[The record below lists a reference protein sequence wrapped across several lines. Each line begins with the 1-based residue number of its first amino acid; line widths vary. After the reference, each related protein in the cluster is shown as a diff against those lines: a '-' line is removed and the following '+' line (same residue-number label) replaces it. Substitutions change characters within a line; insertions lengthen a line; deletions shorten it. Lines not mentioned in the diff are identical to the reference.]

1 MPTDNGAELT
11 GVASS
16 VLVSVAPSLSR
27 DTLVMHY
34 VPDSA
39 REFLP
44 EDSASRLGADL
55 PGGTFHYQS
64 APVYLLTLVVGL
76 LLGADLLLGLFGDP
90 AWAAYRSPLGFRLA
104 LLAAVLGGA
113 RILYQTL
120 EGLFDGRVGAQLAL
134 TIAALAAIM
143 LGEHT
148 TAALV
153 VFIALCGESVE
164 GYTLDR
170 AQSAI
175 RRVFDLCPDV
185 AHVVRDGREIDVPV
199 GDVRSGEMVT
209 IRPGERVPVD
219 GTVTSGT
226 STVDQ
231 SALTGE
237 SLPVD
242 KEQGAEV
249 FTGTLNQ
256 YGSLSVV
263 AKKVGAETTLAK
275 VVELVAEATRQR
287 TPLERTA
294 DRLAKV
300 FLPCV
305 LGAALLTLVGWR
317 WSSGEWRE
325 GFRPALAVLVVA
337 CPCPLILATPT
348 AVIAAMAWLARKGV
362 VVKGSAALERLAA
375 IDTIAFDKTG
385 TLTRG
390 ELSLSEV
397 VALPPCTETE
407 LLRVAAIAERR
418 SEHLLARLIVRE
430 AESRNLV
437 VPAIE
442 EFTSHPG
449 AGVVAQVRPTLLGPW
464 IESIRSANDP
474 IAISDGAPATL
485 CTVIVGNRGLLESR
499 QVAVDPAMEQ
509 RLAQIEETGATTLLV
524 AVDGRL
530 LGAIGVRDALRDESR
545 AVVAE
550 LKQAGVKSFALLTG
564 DHPQAARCVAESLGV
579 FDEVQAGL
587 FPADKAR
594 WIEAQQ
600 RAGRRVA
607 MVGDGIND
615 APALAAADVGIAL
628 GGVGSDIAADAGA
641 LVLMGDPLGPLPGL
655 VRLSQALVRNIRQSI
670 LFFAFGMNG
679 LGILLCAVGLLNPVG
694 GAVFHELS
702 SLAVM
707 LNATRLLTFERADQ
721 SNAIRGWELF
731 SQIAEWLTRAFSPSR
746 WVFRLI
752 ENRGVLA
759 GLLVPTAVFA
769 WLLSGIVCIRDNER
783 AFVTRFGRA
792 DADLTPGI
800 HWRLPVPFERV
811 YREPADKLQ
820 TVQIGFRS
828 SDTKANR
835 GSSGGP
841 VEWTSDHNEAG
852 FESRPDESLIL
863 TGDEVLVEM
872 TAEVQWRIADVRQFA
887 FGSARPAE
895 SLRTVTESVLRETA
909 ARQTLDGILTERRQ
923 AIEDECLKR
932 LRDRIKP
939 LGLGIEVAEL
949 TLLDIH
955 PPRPAVSAYRDV
967 ADALEE
973 KEQRVNEA
981 EAYYAG
987 RLLKAAGERAVMIL
1001 NDAAA
1006 DSRQRFDKTTAGGI
1020 SGWTLT
1026 DALWAKLDRETSPP
1040 SLILS
1045 GEAASVILAARASG
1059 TEVTQAAGGEADRFK
1074 DLLGAY
1080 RSQPALTNRH
1090 LYWQAVTD
1098 SLAGRAVTIVDP
1110 KAGGHQR
1117 LFLGS
1122 PDDLRSG
1129 ALLRDAGAEPS
1140 AVRPES
1146 SSGGASSESQPNSQP
1161 TEPTR
1166 GDMSGQPSPRQQPA
1180 DSDQP
1185 SNR

>member
-1 MPTDNGAELT
+1 
-11 GVASS
+11 
-16 VLVSVAPSLSR
+16 
-27 DTLVMHY
+27 MHY

-39 REFLP
+39 RDFLP
-44 EDSASRLGADL
+44 DDAAPRSGAGL
-55 PGGTFHYQS
+55 PGASFHYQS
-64 APVYLLTLVVGL
+64 APVYLLTLVVGAL
-76 LLGADLLLGLFGDP
+76 LAADLLIGLFGDP
-90 AWAAYRSPLGFRLA
+90 AWASCRAPFGYRLA
-104 LLAAVLGGA
+104 LLAAVLGGG

-120 EGLFDGRVGAQLAL
+120 DGLFEGRVGAELAL
-134 TIAALAAIM
+134 SIAALAAIL

-153 VFIALCGESVE
+153 VFIALCGESLE

-175 RRVFDLCPDV
+175 RRIFDLCPNL
-185 AHVVRDGREIDVPV
+185 AHVVRSGREVDVPV
-199 GDVRSGEMVT
+199 DQVREGETVT

-219 GTVTSGT
+219 GTVLTGS

-242 KEQGAEV
+242 KQQGSEV

-263 AKKVGAETTLAK
+263 AKKVGGETTLAQ
-275 VVELVAEATRQR
+275 VVELVAQATQQK

-294 DRLAKV
+294 DRLARV
-300 FLPCV
+300 FLPFV
-305 LGAALLTLVGWR
+305 LGAALLTLFAWWLIMGDWR
-317 WSSGEWRE
+317 DAV
-325 GFRPALAVLVVA
+325 RPALAVLVVA

-348 AVIAAMAWLARKGV
+348 AVIAAMAWLARHGV
-362 VVKGSAALERLAA
+362 VVKGSAALESLAA
-375 IDTIAFDKTG
+375 VDTIAFDKTG

-390 ELSLSEV
+390 ELSLTEI

-437 VPAIE
+437 VPGIDD
-442 EFTSHPG
+442 FTSHPG
-449 AGVVAQVRPTLLGPW
+449 AGVVARIRATLLGSW
-464 IESIRSANDP
+464 VDSIHGDDQP
-474 IAISDGAPATL
+474 PTL
-485 CTVIVGNRGLLESR
+485 CTVVVGNRGLLDSR
-499 QVAVDPAMEQ
+499 QIAVNSAFDD
-509 RLAQIEETGATTLLV
+509 RLSRIEETGATTLLV

-530 LGAIGVRDALRDESR
+530 LGAIGVRDELRDETR
-545 AVVAE
+545 AVIAE
-550 LKQAGVKSFALLTG
+550 LKEAGVKSFLLLTG
-564 DHPQAARCVAESLGV
+564 DRLQAARSVANALGV
-579 FDEVQAGL
+579 FDEVAAGFL
-587 FPADKAR
+587 PADKAR
-594 WIEAQQ
+594 LIEEQKS
-600 RAGRRVA
+600 RGHRVA

-628 GGVGSDIAADAGA
+628 GGVGSDIAAEAGS
-641 LVLMGDPLGPLPGL
+641 LVLMGDPLRPLPGL
-655 VRLSQALVRNIRQSI
+655 FRLSQALVRNIRQSI
-670 LFFAFGMNG
+670 LVFAFGMNAV
-679 LGILLCAVGLLNPVG
+679 GILLSSVGVLSPVLA
-694 GAVFHELS
+694 AVFHELA

-707 LNATRLLTFERADQ
+707 LNATRLLAFERPD
-721 SNAIRGWELF
+721 SLLSVGWELF
-731 SQIAEWLTRAFSPSR
+731 TRIAEWLTQALSPSR

-752 ENRGVLA
+752 ENRSVVV
-759 GLLVPTAVFA
+759 GLLVPAAVFV
-769 WLLSGIVCIRDNER
+769 WLLSGIVRIHDNEQ

-792 DADLTPGI
+792 DVDLPAGI
-800 HWRLPVPFERV
+800 HWRLPAPFERV

-820 TVQIGFRS
+820 TVQIGFRATNERTGAQS
-828 SDTKANR
+828 SAGR
-835 GSSGGP
+835 AP
-841 VEWTSDHNEAG
+841 IEWTSEHNEAS
-852 FESRPDESLIL
+852 FESRPDESLVL

-872 TAEVQWRIADVRQFA
+872 TAEVQWRITDVRQYA
-887 FGSARPAE
+887 LGSVRPAE
-895 SLRTVTESVLRETA
+895 TLRTVAETALREMA

-923 AIEDECLKR
+923 AIEEECLAR

-939 LGLGIEVAEL
+939 LQLGIEVTEL
-949 TLLDIH
+949 TLLDVH

-987 RLLKAAGERAVMIL
+987 RLLRAAGERAVSIL

-1006 DSRQRFDKTTAGGI
+1006 DSKQRFDKTTPGGV

-1026 DALWAKLDRETSPP
+1026 ETLWSKLNRESSP
-1040 SLILS
+1040 SGLVLS
-1045 GEAASVILAARASG
+1045 GEAASVLLAAREAA
-1059 TEVTQAAGGEADRFK
+1059 TQTTQAAGGQADRFK
-1074 DLLGAY
+1074 ELLGAY
-1080 RSQPALTNRH
+1080 RSQPELTSRH

-1110 KAGGHQR
+1110 KAGGHKR

-1122 PDDLRSG
+1122 PDDLRG
-1129 ALLRDAGAEPS
+1129 GVLIRDAGSEASPTNSPSNTTLPEPPTGEARS
-1140 AVRPES
+1140 PE
-1146 SSGGASSESQPNSQP
+1146 APRDQPA
-1161 TEPTR
+1161 
-1166 GDMSGQPSPRQQPA
+1166 DSGQPS
-1180 DSDQP
+1180 
-1185 SNR
+1185 NR

>member
-1 MPTDNGAELT
+1 
-11 GVASS
+11 
-16 VLVSVAPSLSR
+16 
-27 DTLVMHY
+27 MHY

-39 REFLP
+39 RDFLP
-44 EDSASRLGADL
+44 DDAAPRSGAGL
-55 PGGTFHYQS
+55 PGASFHYQS
-64 APVYLLTLVVGL
+64 APVYFLTLVVGAL
-76 LLGADLLLGLFGDP
+76 LAADLLIGLFGDP
-90 AWAAYRSPLGFRLA
+90 AWAFYRAPFGYRLA
-104 LLAAVLGGA
+104 LLAAVLGGG

-120 EGLFDGRVGAQLAL
+120 DGLFEGRVGAELAL
-134 TIAALAAIM
+134 SIAALAAIL
-143 LGEHT
+143 LGEHM

-175 RRVFDLCPDV
+175 RRIFDLCPNM
-185 AHVVRDGREIDVPV
+185 AHVARGGREVDVPV
-199 GDVRSGEMVT
+199 DQLREGETVT

-219 GTVTSGT
+219 GVVLAGI

-242 KEQGAEV
+242 KQQGSEV

-256 YGSLSVV
+256 FGSLSVV

-275 VVELVAEATRQR
+275 VVELVAQATQQK

-294 DRLAKV
+294 DRLARV
-300 FLPCV
+300 FLPFV
-305 LGAALLTLVGWR
+305 LGAALLTLLAWWLIMGDWR
-317 WSSGEWRE
+317 DAV
-325 GFRPALAVLVVA
+325 RPALAVLVVA

-348 AVIAAMAWLARKGV
+348 AVIAAMAWLARHGV
-362 VVKGSAALERLAA
+362 VVKGSAALESLAA

-390 ELSLSEV
+390 ELSLTEI

-437 VPAIE
+437 IPGIDD
-442 EFTSHPG
+442 FTSHPG
-449 AGVVAQVRPTLLGPW
+449 AGVVARIRATLLGPW
-464 IESIRSANDP
+464 VDSIHGDDQSP
-474 IAISDGAPATL
+474 PL
-485 CTVIVGNRGLLESR
+485 CTVVVGNRGLLDSR
-499 QVAVDPAMEQ
+499 QIAIDSTFDD
-509 RLAQIEETGATTLLV
+509 RLSRIEETGATTLLV

-530 LGAIGVRDALRDESR
+530 LGAIGVRDELRDETR
-545 AVVAE
+545 AVIAE
-550 LKQAGVKSFALLTG
+550 LKEAGVKSFLLLTG
-564 DHPQAARCVAESLGV
+564 DRLQAARSVANALGV
-579 FDEVQAGL
+579 FDEVAAGFL
-587 FPADKAR
+587 PADKAR
-594 WIEAQQ
+594 LIEEQ
-600 RAGRRVA
+600 RRQGHRVA

-628 GGVGSDIAADAGA
+628 GGVGSDIAAEAGS
-641 LVLMGDPLGPLPGL
+641 LVLMGDPLRPLPGL
-655 VRLSQALVRNIRQSI
+655 FRLSQALVRNIRQSI
-670 LFFAFGMNG
+670 LVFAFGMNAV
-679 LGILLCAVGLLNPVG
+679 GILLSSVGVLSPVL
-694 GAVFHELS
+694 ATVFHELA

-707 LNATRLLTFERADQ
+707 LNATRLLAFERQ
-721 SNAIRGWELF
+721 NSLLSLGWEQF
-731 SQIAEWLTRAFSPSR
+731 TRAAEWLTQALSPSR

-752 ENRGVLA
+752 ENRSVVV
-759 GLLVPTAVFA
+759 GLLVPVAVFI

-792 DADLTPGI
+792 DADLPAGI
-800 HWRLPVPFERV
+800 HWRLPAPFERV
-811 YREPADKLQ
+811 YREPTDKLQ
-820 TVQIGFRS
+820 TVQIGFRATNERTGALS
-828 SDTKANR
+828 SAGR
-835 GSSGGP
+835 AP
-841 VEWTSDHNEAG
+841 IEWTSEHNEAG
-852 FESRPDESLIL
+852 FESRPDESLVL

-872 TAEVQWRIADVRQFA
+872 TAEVQWRITDVRQYA
-887 FGSARPAE
+887 LGSVRPAE
-895 SLRTVTESVLRETA
+895 TLRTVAETALREMA

-923 AIEDECLKR
+923 AIEEDCLAR

-939 LGLGIEVAEL
+939 LQLGIEVTEL
-949 TLLDIH
+949 TLLDVH
-955 PPRPAVSAYRDV
+955 PPRAAVSAYRDV

-987 RLLKAAGERAVMIL
+987 RLLRAAGERAVSIL

-1006 DSRQRFDKTTAGGI
+1006 DSKQRFDKTTPGGV

-1026 DALWAKLDRETSPP
+1026 EALWSKLNHETSP
-1040 SLILS
+1040 SGLVLS
-1045 GEAASVILAARASG
+1045 GEAASVLLAAHEAA
-1059 TEVTQAAGGEADRFK
+1059 TQTTQSAGGQADRFK
-1074 DLLGAY
+1074 ELLGAY
-1080 RSQPALTNRH
+1080 RSQPELTSRH

-1110 KAGGHQR
+1110 KAGGHKR

-1122 PDDLRSG
+1122 PDDLRGG
-1129 ALLRDAGAEPS
+1129 ALIRDAGS
-1140 AVRPES
+1140 
-1146 SSGGASSESQPNSQP
+1146 ASSPANSPSNTAPPEPPMGEAPAAETQRDQPA
-1161 TEPTR
+1161 
-1166 GDMSGQPSPRQQPA
+1166 DSGQPS
-1180 DSDQP
+1180 
-1185 SNR
+1185 NR

>member
-1 MPTDNGAELT
+1 
-11 GVASS
+11 
-16 VLVSVAPSLSR
+16 
-27 DTLVMHY
+27 MHY
-34 VPDSA
+34 VPESA
-39 REFLP
+39 RDFLP
-44 EDSASRLGADL
+44 DDRALRPGDGL
-55 PGGTFHYQS
+55 PGRNFHYQS

-76 LLGADLLLGLFGDP
+76 LLAGDLLLGWFGDSS
-90 AWAAYRSPLGFRLA
+90 WAAYRAPLGLRLA
-104 LLAAVLGGA
+104 LLAAVLGGG

-120 EGLFDGRVGAQLAL
+120 EGLFDGRVGAELAL

-143 LGEHT
+143 LGEYT

-185 AHVVRDGREIDVPV
+185 AHVVRGGREIDVAAGQVHV
-199 GDVRSGEMVT
+199 GETVT
-209 IRPGERVPVD
+209 VRPGERVPVD
-219 GTVTSGT
+219 GTVSAGT

-242 KEQGAEV
+242 KETGAEV

-263 AKKVGAETTLAK
+263 ATKVGAETTLAQ
-275 VVELVAEATRQR
+275 VVDLVAQATKQK

-294 DRLAKV
+294 DRFARV
-300 FLPCV
+300 FLPFV
-305 LGAALLTLVGWR
+305 LGAAVLTLVAWR
-317 WSSGEWRE
+317 WSTGDWRD

-362 VVKGSAALERLAA
+362 VVKGSAALEALATV
-375 IDTIAFDKTG
+375 DTMAFDKTG

-390 ELSLSEV
+390 ELALTEMA
-397 VALPPCTETE
+397 ALPPCTETE

-437 VPAIE
+437 VPAIDD
-442 EFTSHPG
+442 FRSQPG
-449 AGVVAQVRPTLLGPW
+449 AGVVARVRATLLGPW
-464 IESIRSANDP
+464 VAALRGDKNSSAVAFTEESPSP
-474 IAISDGAPATL
+474 L
-485 CTVIVGNRGLLESR
+485 CTVVVGNRALLESQ
-499 QVAVDPAMEQ
+499 QVAFDPAIEE
-509 RLAQIEETGATTLLV
+509 RLARIEEAGATTLFV

-530 LGAIGVRDALRDESR
+530 LGAIGVRDVLRDEGR
-545 AVVAE
+545 AVLAE
-550 LKQAGVKSFALLTG
+550 LKQAGVRWFALLTG
-564 DHPQAARCVAESLGV
+564 DRPQAARAVADSLGV

-594 WIEAQQ
+594 WITEQQ
-600 RAGRRVA
+600 RQGRRVA

-628 GGVGSDIAADAGA
+628 GGVGSDIAAEAGS
-641 LVLMGDPLGPLPGL
+641 LVLMGDPLRPLPGL
-655 VRLSQALVRNIRQSI
+655 LRLAHALVRNIRQSI
-670 LFFAFGMNG
+670 LIFAFGMNAV
-679 LGILLCAVGLLNPVG
+679 GILLSSIGVLSPVLA
-694 GAVFHELS
+694 AVFHELG

-707 LNATRLLTFERADQ
+707 LNATRLLGFERWERSPVA
-721 SNAIRGWELF
+721 RGWELF
-731 SQIAEWLTRAFSPSR
+731 SRGAEWLTQALSPSR
-746 WVFRLI
+746 WVFRFLENGRLI
-752 ENRGVLA
+752 VGLA
-759 GLLVPTAVFA
+759 IPAVIFI

-792 DADLTPGI
+792 DADLVPGI

-811 YREPADKLQ
+811 YREPADKLR
-820 TVQIGFRS
+820 TVQIGFRA
-828 SDTKANR
+828 SDARTASELIAAR
-835 GSSGGP
+835 GP
-841 VEWTSDHNEAG
+841 IEWTSEHNEAG
-852 FESRPDESLIL
+852 FESRPDESLVL

-872 TAEVQWRIADVRQFA
+872 TAEVQWRIDDVRRYA
-887 FGSARPAE
+887 FGSVRPADT
-895 SLRTVTESVLRETA
+895 LRTVAESVLREVA
-909 ARQTLDGILTERRQ
+909 ARQTLDGILTERRRL
-923 AIEDECLKR
+923 IEEECLAKI
-932 LRDRIKP
+932 RDRIQP
-939 LGLGIEVAEL
+939 LTLGIEVSEL
-949 TLLDIH
+949 TLLDVH

-973 KEQRVNEA
+973 QEERVNEA

-987 RLLKAAGERAVMIL
+987 RLLRAAGERAVLVL
-1001 NDAAA
+1001 NETAA
-1006 DSRQRFDKTTAGGI
+1006 DARQKFDKTTAGGV

-1026 DALWAKLDRETSPP
+1026 DALWSKLNRTNGSSE
-1040 SLILS
+1040 LVLS
-1045 GEAASVILAARASG
+1045 GEAGSVLQEARGAG
-1059 TEVTQAAGGEADRFK
+1059 VQTTLAAGGQADRFME
-1074 DLLGAY
+1074 LLGAY
-1080 RSQPALTNRH
+1080 RSQPELTSRQ

-1110 KAGGHQR
+1110 KAGGRKR

-1122 PDDLRSG
+1122 PDDVRSG
-1129 ALLRDAGAEPS
+1129 GLLRDAGSEPPS
-1140 AVRPES
+1140 ARPETPS
-1146 SSGGASSESQPNSQP
+1146 TNSP
-1161 TEPTR
+1161 
-1166 GDMSGQPSPRQQPA
+1166 PSPSDTPGPA
-1180 DSDQP
+1180 SDSNSPQ
-1185 SNR
+1185 NR